1 MIVVSVMYPATAGAK
16 FDMAYYQD
24 KHIPLVGE
32 RWGSMGLR
40 EAKVMRGAGAP
51 GGGAATYSV
60 IALLTFDS
68 AEAFGQAAAKHG
80 AEIIGDIANFTNVQP
95 VIQLNDV
102 LL

>member
-1 MIVVSVMYPATAGAK
+1 MIVVSVMYPATTGAR
-16 FDMAYYQD
+16 FDMAYYQE

-40 EAKVMRGAGAP
+40 EAKVLQGVGAP

-60 IALLTFDS
+60 IALLTFES
-68 AEAFGQAAAKHG
+68 AETLGQAMARHG
-80 AEIIGDIANFTNVQP
+80 AEIVGDIANFTDVHP
-95 VIQLNDV
+95 VIQINTI